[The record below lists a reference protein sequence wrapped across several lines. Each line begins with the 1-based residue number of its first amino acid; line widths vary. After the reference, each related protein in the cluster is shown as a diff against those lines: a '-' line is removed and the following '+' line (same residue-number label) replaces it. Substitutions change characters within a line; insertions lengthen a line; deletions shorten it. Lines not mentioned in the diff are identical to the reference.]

1 VNGTSPSGWGRTI
14 AVAVVCF
21 ALGGA
26 TVYFVN
32 KRPADHVLPAG
43 ATAAPGPSMSTPT
56 PSTPGAI
63 ADVTV
68 PVPPELAQRAGIQTT
83 TVGSGPVSAML
94 RVPGTVT
101 PNQYQQ
107 VQVSSLVGGQIT
119 QVSAQLGDRVRK
131 GMPLAQIFSSD
142 LADAQTRYLSVRGEL
157 AAADERLQRTTRLVA
172 IGAASQQELEQT
184 QAERTKLATNVEG
197 EAARLQLFGM
207 TSAAVTRLKSA
218 ADISASL
225 RLSSPADGVVTERTA
240 NPGAVVTPSVPLFVI
255 SSLSPVWVI
264 AEVAER
270 DLARVRVG
278 ATATVAMQDSRAA
291 AGKIS
296 YISPDIRV
304 ETRTA
309 QVRVETPNPD
319 GRLRFGMLVS
329 VEVPDAGGGE
339 TASPSVPDGAVQSIA
354 GRSFVYLVP
363 QGRQGEFVEREV
375 TTGARAQGA
384 VEIVRGLSA
393 GDVVVTTGSFYI
405 RAERERLGLRQP
417 PSSADPHSGQVRTI
431 DVAVTAAGFAPAKV
445 EVAAGT
451 HVKLRV
457 TRQVE
462 STCGTDLVVAGKKV
476 VDQLPLNKPVEVDLG
491 LVTRGEV
498 AFTCG
503 MGMLKG
509 SLVVF

>member
-1 VNGTSPSGWGRTI
+1 MNGTSPSGWGRTI

-43 ATAAPGPSMSTPT
+43 AAATPGPSITTPT

-68 PVPPELAQRAGIQTT
+68 PVSPELAQRAGIQAT
-83 TVGSGPVSAML
+83 TVGSGSVNATL

-142 LADAQTRYLSVRGEL
+142 LADAQTRYLSARGEL
-157 AAADERLQRTTRLVA
+157 VAADERLQRTTRLVA

-278 ATATVAMQDSRAA
+278 ATATVAMQDGRAA
-291 AGKIS
+291 VGKIS
-296 YISPDIRV
+296 YISPDIRA

-329 VEVPDAGGGE
+329 VEAPDAGGGE
-339 TASPSVPDGAVQSIA
+339 TASLSVPDGAVQSIA

-417 PSSADPHSGQVRTI
+417 ASSADPHSGQVRTI
-431 DVAVTAAGFAPAKV
+431 DVAVTASGFAPARV

-462 STCGTDLVVAGKKV
+462 STCGTDLVIAGKKV